1 VLAQL
6 GLTPKKE
13 SKEDAYTKDSPF
25 MRYSLS
31 TLALANMRFENAEQA
46 IVAIRAFITYMREAS
61 PPVAVDKPEGSV
73 GGYL

>member
-1 VLAQL
+1 
-6 GLTPKKE
+6 
-13 SKEDAYTKDSPF
+13 